1 MVRDRSRVLRASAH
15 HDQVDGS
22 GAMVVCAEAPRDTEI
37 LFLQLSSVL
46 PDSYIRHVPKWL
58 SLAESFSIA

>member
-22 GAMVVCAEAPRDTEI
+22 VVCAEAPRDTEI